1 MQPSGAFIDANLLVL
16 VVIGSV
22 DRDLISKHRR
32 TRRFTPE
39 DYDRLLTMIQEVEQ
53 VFVTPNTLTE
63 TSNLLGTK
71 DSRFLE
77 YLRFLIEK
85 SKEVIVSSTA
95 AARNKAFPRL
105 GLTDAALLEV
115 ISAERPLITV
125 DLELFS
131 AALEKGEAAAIN
143 FTHYQ
148 ALS

>member
-85 SKEVIVSSTA
+85 SKEVIVSSAA

-125 DLELFS
+125 ELELFS
-131 AALEKGEAAAIN
+131 AALE
-143 FTHYQ
+143 
-148 ALS
+148 

>member
-39 DYDRLLTMIQEVEQ
+39 DYDRLLTMIQEVEH

-85 SKEVIVSSTA
+85 SKEVIISSAA

-131 AALEKGEAAAIN
+131 AALEKGEEAAIN